1 MRRWRR
7 SRIPDDGSGPLP
19 LRSLTPLPRHPDL
32 AAWLRWQETLN
43 PRAIDLGLERV
54 REVWGRIYPP
64 GGRLPFPVITV
75 GGTNGKGSCV
85 AMLEAIYRAGGYRT
99 AGYSSPHLL
108 RYTERIRLD
117 GAEVG
122 EGELC
127 AAFERVDRAR
137 GETRLTF
144 FEFGTLAALDLFVR
158 AAPDLAI
165 LEVGLGGRL
174 DAVNLIDPDLALVTT
189 IARDHMAWLGETLDE
204 IALEKA
210 GIFRTGR
217 PALIGSR
224 EPPPA
229 LRRRGQ
235 EVGAQIFQLGQ
246 EFDAHP
252 ALDGWRWQGPGV
264 APMAMPLPALRGGF
278 QRDNA
283 ATVLMAATLLQPR
296 LPLSANALRQGL
308 QRVRLAGRFQVA
320 PGEPTLILD
329 VAHNGQAAE
338 SLAANLGVY
347 PCRGRRHA
355 VLGLLRDKAIDEIL
369 KPLLPLMDTWDL
381 GQADDPRALPVEALK
396 AAFGPGMAATVAAH
410 PDLAGALAAALGRCE
425 AGDCVIV
432 FGSFTTVEAALRLRG
447 LA

>member
-1 MRRWRR
+1 MRRSSR
-7 SRIPDDGSGPLP
+7 SRIPDDGSTTRPP
-19 LRSLTPLPRHPDL
+19 RSLTSLPRHPDL

-43 PRAIDLGLERV
+43 PSTIELGLDRV
-54 REVWGRIYPP
+54 REVWGRIHPA

-99 AGYSSPHLL
+99 GCYSSPHLL

-122 EGELC
+122 EGDLC
-127 AAFERVDRAR
+127 AAFERVDQAR
-137 GETRLTF
+137 GDTRLTF

-158 AAPDLAI
+158 MGPDVAI

-174 DAVNLIDPDLALVTT
+174 DAVNVIDPDLAIVTT
-189 IARDHMAWLGETLDE
+189 IARDHMAWLGDTLDA
-204 IALEKA
+204 IAMEKA
-210 GIFRTGR
+210 GIFRPGR

-229 LRRRGQ
+229 LRRRAQ
-235 EVGAQIFQLGQ
+235 EIGARPFQLGQ
-246 EFDAHP
+246 EFEAQP
-252 ALDGWRWQGPGV
+252 SLEGWRWQGPGAV
-264 APMAMPLPALRGGF
+264 PLAMPLPALRGSF

-283 ATVLMAATLLQPR
+283 ATVLTAGALLQAR
-296 LPLSANALRQGL
+296 LHLPTNALRQGL
-308 QRVRLAGRFQVA
+308 QRVRLAGRFQVF

-355 VLGLLRDKAIDEIL
+355 VLGILRDKAIEEIL

-381 GQADDPRALPVEALK
+381 GQADDPRALPVDQLQ
-396 AAFGPGMAATVAAH
+396 AAFGPGSAATVAAH
-410 PDLAGALAAALGRCE
+410 PDLPGALTAALGRCQ
-425 AGDCVIV
+425 AGDCVVV